1 MDPNEKVY
9 LVKVGLNFFGIIH
22 YIFEKLKNKNKI
34 QRCSFLKKKIWF
46 HKLETLQP
54 NIYCLAKEIKCT
66 FSNRTED
73 YKTKNENETSID
85 HSSTGKSEYEFDNQD
100 FRQEKD
106 NDMPIYKVVLVY
118 PHGNF
123 TVFSN
128 TPIIGAQVDSELPM
142 SFLKKLKNSKECSKG
157 G

>member
-1 MDPNEKVY
+1 M
-9 LVKVGLNFFGIIH
+9 LALNH
-22 YIFEKLKNKNKI
+22 SIFWKYQNIL
-34 QRCSFLKKKIWF
+34 QRGTFLKKNWF
-46 HKLETLQP
+46 PKLETLQS
-54 NIYCLAKEIKCT
+54 NIYCHNKGIKCT

-73 YKTKNENETSID
+73 SETKKEHETSIEN
-85 HSSTGKSEYEFDNQD
+85 SSTGKSEYEFDNED

-123 TVFSN
+123 TVLSN